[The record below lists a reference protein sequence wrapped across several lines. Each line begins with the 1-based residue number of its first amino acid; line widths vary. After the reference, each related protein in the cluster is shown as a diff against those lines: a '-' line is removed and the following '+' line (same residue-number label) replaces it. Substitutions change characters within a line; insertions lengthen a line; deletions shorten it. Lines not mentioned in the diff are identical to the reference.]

1 MRFFRQLLDEASS
14 LFFLGVG
21 VSGMRKIER
30 ELDPAGI
37 PSDGRWRVSGLRAEV
52 SEHRGERAVLL
63 ECADHD
69 GLAWL
74 EDLQFAEGEI
84 RIDWAS
90 GAGSMGIA
98 LDVRDRERFDL
109 IRFSSQRSGSWTV
122 EFVSALS
129 GASERQIV
137 AELNGVDLDWVR
149 LKIVIQKDRIAVI
162 INDHNIPCLRVSDY
176 RPGPPG
182 GSIGFWLG
190 RGSSCYFTNLKCVEI
205 RKQIRI

>member
-1 MRFFRQLLDEASS
+1 MRFLRQLLDEASS

-30 ELDPAGI
+30 DLDPLGI
-37 PSDGRWRVSGLRAEV
+37 PTDGKWRMSGLRAEV

-63 ECADHD
+63 ECPDRD

-74 EDLQFAEGEI
+74 DDLEFAEGEI
-84 RIDWAS
+84 RIDWAA
-90 GAGSMGIA
+90 GAGSFGIA
-98 LDVRDRERFDL
+98 LDLRDAERFDL
-109 IRFSSQRSGSWTV
+109 IRFSSVRSGSWTI
-122 EFVSALS
+122 EFVSSKS
-129 GASERQIV
+129 GNSGRQPV

-162 INDHNIPCLRVSDY
+162 INDHNIPCLRVPDY
-176 RPGPPG
+176 RPEPPG
-182 GSIGFWLG
+182 GSIGLWLG
-190 RGSSCYFTNLKCVEI
+190 HGSSCYFTNLKCVEI